1 MVQNNSPAELF
12 LGFIFIY
19 RRCCSYERSWT
30 VLDVSVAMAYAM
42 LTAYGKSG
50 RSVSAAAAV
59 LRGFHSVYPLTS
71 EEREH
76 LVLLISCRLA
86 CSVTLGAYSYQQ
98 NPENKYLLLHAEPA
112 WQALEFI
119 WGKNDASRRAEVAK
133 AMNRFFIAACQ
144 SGDTG
149 INDGGEINCGD
160 LTVCDRYI
168 LELQDSIYVSPEPPA
183 KRQKATE
190 DKVIT
195 FVTGNKKKL
204 EEVQRILVADS
215 TVDFSLTNAKI
226 DLPELQGDP
235 ITIAKKKCET
245 AARIIGDAVITE
257 DTSLCFMALNELPGP
272 YIKWFLDSCKHSG
285 LNRMLD
291 GFDDRAAYAQTVV
304 AYCEGPGKEVLTFD
318 GRTMG
323 KIVSP
328 RGKLDFGWDP
338 IFEPDEGGG
347 KTYAEMEK
355 GEKDAISHR
364 SRAFAKLK
372 AFLIK

>member
-1 MVQNNSPAELF
+1 MPF
-12 LGFIFIY
+12 LSLSGVIDG
-19 RRCCSYERSWT
+19 CLLKTMKSWT
-30 VLDVSVAMAYAM
+30 VLDVSVAMAYSM

-59 LRGFHSVYPLTS
+59 LRGFHSIYPLTK

-112 WQALEFI
+112 WEALEFI
-119 WGKNDASRRAEVAK
+119 WGGNDASRRAEVGK
-133 AMNRFFIAACQ
+133 AMNRVFDAACQ
-144 SGDTG
+144 SRTEDDD
-149 INDGGEINCGD
+149 DGGAMDCGD
-160 LTVCDRYI
+160 LTLCDRYI
-168 LELQDSIYVSPEPPA
+168 LELQESVVLSSEPAA
-183 KRQKATE
+183 KRQKLSD

-204 EEVQRILVADS
+204 EEVQRILFEDA

-235 ITIAKKKCET
+235 ITIAKEKCE
-245 AARIIGDAVITE
+245 AAVKIIGCAVITE

-272 YIKWFLDSCKHSG
+272 YIKWFLDSCGHAG
-285 LNRMLD
+285 LNKMLD
-291 GFDDRAAYAQTVV
+291 GFDDRTAYAQTVV
-304 AYCEGPGKEVLTFD
+304 AYCEGPGKEVVTFE
-318 GRTMG
+318 GRTRG
-323 KIVSP
+323 KIVAA

-338 IFEPDEGGG
+338 IFEPNEAEG

-372 AFLIK
+372 AFLTN